1 MGQEKEEKKADGR
14 VTETDPEKK
23 EQMKRHRERLRG
35 RYLEQG
41 LDSLQDYEVLE
52 LLLQFA
58 IPYRDTKDEAKKL
71 IAHFGSLPDVLDA
84 SYEEILNANV
94 PRVKET
100 AAATISEAP
109 WTQGKPAA
117 QCTAI
122 RRMKACAFS
131 ASMHEER
138 S

>member
-1 MGQEKEEKKADGR
+1 MEKEKAEEKEEKKADGR
-14 VTETDPEKK
+14 VTVTDPEKK

-41 LDSLQDYEVLE
+41 LDSLQDHEVLE

-58 IPYRDTKDEAKKL
+58 IPYRDTKDEAKQL

-94 PRVKET
+94 K
-100 AAATISEAP
+100 
-109 WTQGKPAA
+109 
-117 QCTAI
+117 
-122 RRMKACAFS
+122 RRL
-131 ASMHEER
+131 R
-138 S
+138 

>member
-1 MGQEKEEKKADGR
+1 MGQDKEAKKTDGR
-14 VTETDPEKK
+14 VTTTDPEKK
-23 EQMKRHRERLRG
+23 AQMKGHRERLRD

-58 IPYRDTKDEAKKL
+58 IPQRDTKDEAKKL

-100 AAATISEAP
+100 AATLITLIKS
-109 WTQGKPAA
+109 T
-117 QCTAI
+117 
-122 RRMKACAFS
+122 
-131 ASMHEER
+131 
-138 S
+138 